1 MQAAITL
8 KAVAFVLS
16 VKWQHSTLNT
26 TPWPWKWFKMQEH
39 VSDSQASK
47 IVFQVRGGNAQ
58 FGNRYKN
65 RYEFKYDYC
74 QHCKT
79 FGIHIKLV
87 ESNVIFECLMVA
99 TLRRELKISNYM
111 ATQ

>member
-1 MQAAITL
+1 LQAAITL

-26 TPWPWKWFKMQEH
+26 TPRPWKWFKMQEH
-39 VSDSQASK
+39 VNDSQASK

-65 RYEFKYDYC
+65 RYGIKYC

-87 ESNVIFECLMVA
+87 ESNVIYYL
-99 TLRRELKISNYM
+99 LLKISNYM

>member
-1 MQAAITL
+1 MIHKQ
-8 KAVAFVLS
+8 
-16 VKWQHSTLNT
+16 VKLY
-26 TPWPWKWFKMQEH
+26 
-39 VSDSQASK
+39 SK
-47 IVFQVRGGNAQ
+47 SGGGNAQ

-65 RYEFKYDYC
+65 RYEFKYEYCQC